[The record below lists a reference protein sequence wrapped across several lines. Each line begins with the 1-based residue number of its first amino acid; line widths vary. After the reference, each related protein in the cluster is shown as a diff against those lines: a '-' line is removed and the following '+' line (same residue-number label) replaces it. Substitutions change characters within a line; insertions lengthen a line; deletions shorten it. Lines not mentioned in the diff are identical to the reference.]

1 MAAGL
6 EAAAEQEG
14 WRPDGLASGRG
25 AGGAAGAVTAP
36 CARRPSP
43 QETGAPRPRP
53 GRVLVLRSRHA
64 APAAASAPHHHC
76 AADGALRSGTRA
88 RRARPA
94 ALAAAASAIWAAGSA
109 GGAAQGVWAPLALRA
124 LHVHPPFFLNKL
136 LVTI

>member
-64 APAAASAPHHHC
+64 APAAASAPHHRR
-76 AADGALRSGTRA
+76 GLRERGLRGGRRPPLGHAGPA
-88 RRARPA
+88 RETSRLGRRRLSVPGGR
-94 ALAAAASAIWAAGSA
+94 LGRRSSA
-109 GGAAQGVWAPLALRA
+109 GRVGATRSARSARTPS
-124 LHVHPPFFLNKL
+124 FLS
-136 LVTI
+136 